1 MVSFIIGDVFLQDG
15 VVVGSPRLGGITFIL
30 GGLLAILGNILHPRG
45 EMGELG
51 ALSRDTEAQLIVNN
65 LGAWYPSHVALTLSV
80 PLLLLGYVSLYF
92 VLLNKGQQSF
102 STAALVALGLGQIL
116 LLVAIALDGFL
127 TPILAQ
133 NYQAS
138 TGAAKE
144 IAGATLDYNFLLSL
158 ILLAPGFLSLTAGI
172 GLFATS
178 LLKAKLFN
186 QGFAGV
192 GVALG
197 LIGVGGYLGG
207 LFGPYWVLSSTFA
220 PFALAFTI
228 WGVVAGIF
236 LYRAP

>member
-1 MVSFIIGDVFLQDG
+1 M
-15 VVVGSPRLGGITFIL
+15 VGSPRLGGVAFIL

-45 EMGELG
+45 ETGELG
-51 ALSRDTEAQLIVNN
+51 ALARDTEARLIIDN

-80 PLLLLGYVSLYF
+80 PLLLLGYVSLYG
-92 VLLNKGQQSF
+92 VLLSKGQRSY
-102 STAALVALGLGQIL
+102 STAAIVALGLGQIL

-127 TPILAQ
+127 TPMLAQ
-133 NYQAS
+133 NYQAA

-144 IAGATLDYNFLLSL
+144 MAGVTLDYNFLLSL
-158 ILLAPGFLSLTAGI
+158 ILLAPGFFSLTVGI

-186 QGFAGV
+186 RGFAGV

-197 LIGVGGYLGG
+197 LIGVVGYLGG
-207 LFGPYWVLSSTFA
+207 LFGPYWVLSATFA

-228 WGVVAGIF
+228 WGVAAGIF
-236 LYRAP
+236 LYRTP